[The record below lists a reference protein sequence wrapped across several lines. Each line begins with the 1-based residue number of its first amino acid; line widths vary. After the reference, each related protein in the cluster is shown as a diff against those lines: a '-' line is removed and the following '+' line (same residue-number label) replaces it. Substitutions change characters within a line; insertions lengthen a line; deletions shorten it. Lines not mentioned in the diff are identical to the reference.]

1 MLARLLPILL
11 AVIGLG
17 AGLGAGFLLR
27 PEPEPPATDLAN
39 PCGEVAPP
47 AAGALAPTAG
57 DGGQGGGHGD
67 DAGAGGTDF
76 VKINNQFV
84 IPVVHDADIAALVV
98 LSLSL
103 EVVSGQT
110 ETIYQRE
117 PKLRDVFLQVLFD
130 HANAGGF
137 DGAFTQGGRM
147 DSLRTALTE
156 TARNAIGPQVLDVLI
171 TDLAR
176 QDL

>member
-1 MLARLLPILL
+1 MAKLLPLILALLGL
-11 AVIGLG
+11 A
-17 AGLGAGFLLR
+17 AGVGAGFLLR
-27 PEPEPPATDLAN
+27 PDPAPPVADTAN
-39 PCGEVAPP
+39 PCGDATAPVAAPP
-47 AAGALAPTAG
+47 ADSSDTEAAS
-57 DGGQGGGHGD
+57 
-67 DAGAGGTDF
+67 GTDF

-84 IPVVHDADIAALVV
+84 IPVVHDTDIAALVV
-98 LSLSL
+98 MSLSL

-110 ETIYQRE
+110 EAIYQRE

-137 DGAFTQGGRM
+137 DGVFTQLGRM
-147 DSLRTALTE
+147 DSLRAALTE
-156 TARNAIGPQVLDVLI
+156 VAQGAVGPQVVDVLI

>member
-1 MLARLLPILL
+1 MARLIPILL
-11 AVIGLG
+11 AVVGLG
-17 AGLGAGFLLR
+17 AGLGAGYLLR
-27 PEPEPPATDLAN
+27 PQPEPAATDATS
-39 PCGEVAPP
+39 PCGEVAVPLADAPAP
-47 AAGALAPTAG
+47 AAGVG
-57 DGGQGGGHGD
+57 EQGGGHGD
-67 DAGAGGTDF
+67 DDAGGGTDF

-98 LSLSL
+98 MSLSL

-110 ETIYQRE
+110 ELIYQRE

-147 DSLRTALTE
+147 DALRTALTE
-156 TARNAIGPQVLDVLI
+156 TARNAVGPQVLDVLI

>member
-1 MLARLLPILL
+1 MAKLLPLILALLGL
-11 AVIGLG
+11 AAG
-17 AGLGAGFLLR
+17 AGAGFLLR
-27 PEPEPPATDLAN
+27 PDPAPPVADTAN
-39 PCGEVAPP
+39 PCGDATAPVAVPP
-47 AAGALAPTAG
+47 V
-57 DGGQGGGHGD
+57 DSGHGD
-67 DAGAGGTDF
+67 EGTGGTDF

-84 IPVVHDADIAALVV
+84 IPVVHDTDIAALVV
-98 LSLSL
+98 MSLSL

-110 ETIYQRE
+110 EAIYQRE

-137 DGAFTQGGRM
+137 DGVFTQLGRM
-147 DSLRTALTE
+147 DSLRAALTE
-156 TARNAIGPQVLDVLI
+156 VAQGAVGPQVVDVLI

>member
-1 MLARLLPILL
+1 MMAKLVPIVLAL
-11 AVIGLG
+11 IGLG
-17 AGLGAGFLLR
+17 VGLGVGVLLR
-27 PEPEPPATDLAN
+27 PDPEPPAAALSD
-39 PCGEVAPP
+39 PCGEVAAP
-47 AAGALAPTAG
+47 AAAAAAG
-57 DGGQGGGHGD
+57 GGGHGD
-67 DAGAGGTDF
+67 GENASGTEF

-84 IPVVHDADIAALVV
+84 IPVVHDEVIAALVV
-98 LSLSL
+98 MSLSL
-103 EVVSGQT
+103 EVTSGQT
-110 ETIYQRE
+110 EAIYQRE

-147 DSLRTALTE
+147 GALRNALTE
-156 TARNAIGPQVLDVLI
+156 TARAAIGPQVLDVLI